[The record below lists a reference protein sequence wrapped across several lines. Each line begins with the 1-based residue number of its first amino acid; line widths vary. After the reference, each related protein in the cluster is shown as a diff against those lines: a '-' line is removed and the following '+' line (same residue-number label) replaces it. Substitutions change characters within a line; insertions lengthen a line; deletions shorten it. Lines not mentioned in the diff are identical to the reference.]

1 MHTSLLQPSIAANSC
16 KHSEAHC
23 MTEAASFDN
32 SKNNLPNETEHKQGQ
47 GKQPQ
52 NCGKQLQQQESS
64 TTTTNNNNNKRNS
77 HKSIHDNGAMAT
89 TNHNRK
95 MKQLQQP

>member
-1 MHTSLLQPSIAANSC
+1 MPTSLLQPSIAANSC

-47 GKQPQ
+47 GKQPR
-52 NCGKQLQQQESS
+52 NHGKQLQQQESS
-64 TTTTNNNNNKRNS
+64 TTTTNNNNKCNS
-77 HKSIHDNGAMAT
+77 HKSIHDNGATVT